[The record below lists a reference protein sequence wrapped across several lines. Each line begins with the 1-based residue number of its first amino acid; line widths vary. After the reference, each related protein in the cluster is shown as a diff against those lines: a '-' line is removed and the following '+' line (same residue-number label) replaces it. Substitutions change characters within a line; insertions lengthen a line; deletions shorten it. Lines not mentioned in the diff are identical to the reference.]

1 MPPSSEPGA
10 GLRAEIA
17 IIAAVTA
24 LSLAI
29 SWPLP
34 RDFTT
39 ALTGSGLDALADLW
53 STWHTAQA
61 VAGREPLFST
71 SLLYYPTGISLRLQS
86 VGPFAAVLALP
97 FWPLG
102 PIAAHNGGLLVGL
115 ILTGVA
121 MYALARELGCSRPAS
136 LVAGVILLSAPVHLV
151 GLRGHMAKVFLG
163 LMPLALLVLRR
174 ALDARRSPAWCGVF
188 GGLSLLLI
196 LHSPFQFV
204 QVALIA
210 PLVVLAAI
218 LGEIDR
224 GAIVRR
230 SAWAA
235 LAALAFAG
243 PQLAA
248 IVSAGADPA
257 VVVDRRS
264 ETASHQ
270 PDALQ
275 LVLPPSFSQVFGD
288 WTSARLAT
296 RAIRPEIETEVA
308 VPLMVV
314 LLCLVATIKDR
325 RRSLIW
331 ITIASA
337 GVVLSLGP
345 TLRVAGSETGVPL
358 PYAWIAALPGLD
370 FLRTP
375 SRFLQIG
382 FVGLAAAA
390 GLGVSALVTT
400 RRREWTLAAIAIGA
414 VLFET
419 WPKPWP
425 TLKLPPVPG
434 LYTALA
440 RDGEQYG
447 VLDLPLRPLPH
458 LSPMDYS
465 ARYQALQMTHGKGI
479 AGGYV
484 SRGFERHPIAPCLFA
499 EVRAALDVRVNGTP
513 SQCEPAA
520 IHQLASSNY
529 RYVVWHQPSRDVG
542 PDRDSFAARDA
553 ESFVTAA
560 FAGRRPD
567 IDDGVIRAW
576 RLPPPDEA
584 LPTTPVLELT
594 SGWHEA
600 EPNWRWARTPA
611 QLRITSAI
619 EQQVTLVLAV
629 ALIHGLGTPVGLAQ
643 EGVLIVTIG
652 SATTSLAIKPGEA
665 VRVPVTIARGVT
677 NVTLSLGAGNFSPAD
692 YGQDDRRTLSV
703 AFESIDLV
711 TTALTTL
718 QP

>member
-1 MPPSSEPGA
+1 M
-10 GLRAEIA
+10 
-17 IIAAVTA
+17 
-24 LSLAI
+24 
-29 SWPLP
+29 
-34 RDFTT
+34 
-39 ALTGSGLDALADLW
+39 TGSGLDALADLW

-61 VAGREPLFST
+61 VGGREPLFST

-86 VGPFAAVLALP
+86 VGPFAGVLALP

-102 PIAAHNGGLLVGL
+102 PIAAHNGGLLIGL

-136 LVAGVILLSAPVHLV
+136 WVAGVVLLTAPVHLV
-151 GLRGHMAKVFLG
+151 GLRGHLAKVFLG

-174 ALDARRSPAWCGVF
+174 ALDAHRSPAWCGVF
-188 GGLSLLLI
+188 GGVSLLLI

-210 PLVVLAAI
+210 PLVALAAI

-224 GAIVRR
+224 RAVVRR
-230 SAWAA
+230 SIWAA
-235 LAALAFAG
+235 LAALALAG

-248 IVSAGADPA
+248 IGNAAADPA
-257 VVVDRRS
+257 VVVDRQS

-270 PDALQ
+270 PDAVQ
-275 LVLPPSFSQVFGD
+275 LVLPPSFSQMFGD
-288 WTSARLAT
+288 WTSATLAA
-296 RAIRPEIETEVA
+296 RGIQPEIETEVA
-308 VPLMVV
+308 VPLIVAI
-314 LLCLVATIKDR
+314 LCLAAVIKDR
-325 RRSLIW
+325 QRSLLW
-331 ITIASA
+331 ATIATA

-390 GLGVSALVTT
+390 GIGVSALVTT

-414 VLFET
+414 LLLET

-425 TLKLPPVPG
+425 TLTLPQVPG

-440 RDGEQYG
+440 RDGEPYG

-458 LSPMDYS
+458 ISPMDFS

-484 SRGFERHPIAPCLFA
+484 SRGYARHPVSPCLFA

-529 RYVVWHQPSRDVG
+529 RYVVWHRPTGEAG
-542 PDRDSFAARDA
+542 PDPDSFAARDS
-553 ESFVTAA
+553 ESFVTAS

-567 IDDGVIRAW
+567 IDDGVVRAW
-576 RLPPPDEA
+576 RLPPPAEA
-584 LPTTPVLELT
+584 LPATPVIELT
-594 SGWHEA
+594 TGWYAA
-600 EPNWRWARTPA
+600 EPRWRWAQSPA
-611 QLRITSAI
+611 GIRVTAAR
-619 EQQVTLVLAV
+619 EQQATLVLAV
-629 ALIHGLGTPVGLAQ
+629 ALVHGLNTPVGLAQ
-643 EGVLIVTIG
+643 EGVLIVTNG
-652 SATTSLAIKPGEA
+652 GETTSFVIKPDE
-665 VRVPVTIARGVT
+665 VIRVPVTIRRGVT
-677 NVTLSLGAGNFSPAD
+677 ELTLALGAGNFSPAD

-711 TTALTTL
+711 TTAVTTL